1 MLRFSAENNAFPA
14 LPVFSTTPFSDA
26 WEAEVALVRLTV
38 PCIEI
43 KVLKHGGTLSK
54 THSVCLDTHAH
65 VVPWPYGLYCRAV
78 QFCHT
83 FTSASARLS
92 PRSGI

>member
-14 LPVFSTTPFSDA
+14 LPAFSSTPFSDA
-26 WEAEVALVRLTV
+26 WEAEVALVRMTV

-54 THSVCLDTHAH
+54 THSVR
-65 VVPWPYGLYCRAV
+65 LYCGHTVCAV
-78 QFCHT
+78 VQCC
-83 FTSASARLS
+83 SDIRLS
-92 PRSGI
+92 QRTLGKRSAWPHGDTL